1 MGTSCQ
7 RRSDS
12 WRWRSTTPSSSCPSA
27 KTSALTSNVSP
38 TVRLTGNLPQWMH
51 GRMDST
57 TARRLPST
65 RVLTGATVPSW
76 GVRKPRGGSLR
87 RLGDARGAY
96 TDKAQRTVQAGDVV
110 VACGEENGR
119 DPTGTGVAG
128 ERRG

>member
-27 KTSALTSNVSP
+27 KTSALTSKVSP
-38 TVRLTGNLPQWMH
+38 TVRLTGNLPQSMH

-65 RVLTGATVPSW
+65 RVLTGATVPSLEA
-76 GVRKPRGGSLR
+76 RKPPGGSLR
-87 RLGDARGAY
+87 RLGDAGGAY
-96 TDKAQRTVQAGDVV
+96 ADKPQRAVQAGDVV
-110 VACGEENGR
+110 VALGGGKGGGAPPNAGR
-119 DPTGTGVAG
+119 GGG
-128 ERRG
+128 